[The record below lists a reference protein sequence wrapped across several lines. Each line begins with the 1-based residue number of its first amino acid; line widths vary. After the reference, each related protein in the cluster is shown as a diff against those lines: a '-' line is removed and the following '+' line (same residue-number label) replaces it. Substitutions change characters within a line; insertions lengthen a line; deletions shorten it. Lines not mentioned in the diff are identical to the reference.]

1 MKEVA
6 MATVLKG
13 GTLIDGTGRAPIS
26 PAVVVADGEWI
37 TDVGKDSEVSIPANA
52 EIIDVTGKTM
62 VPGLIDN
69 HSHLLWDAIHDL
81 KEQCL
86 NDSPE
91 TAAFKA
97 AMNCRKHLTAGV
109 TTIRELSS
117 GKGLVFKVQM
127 AKAAGLLSG
136 PRIFHCGTHLCITG
150 GHVYFFGIQCDG
162 VEEVRKTVR
171 EQIKYGATWIKM
183 MGGGSREEALSPT
196 LTRTGPSWIHL
207 PAREGEKLSRAYPDF
222 TREEIAAA
230 IEEAHRAGRKVTVD
244 VSNAEAMRDFFELGV
259 DCLEHGGPYDDEML
273 KLMVDKGIWL
283 CPTLSPSHLQ
293 ATEGEKLG
301 LAPYE
306 IERRREGLERRA
318 KELRRAVDA
327 GVKLVMGTD
336 AGSPAVPHDRTG
348 AELEAMVATG
358 LCKDAM
364 EAIVVSTRN
373 GAEMLGVL
381 DKLGTLEA
389 NKLADIL
396 VIDGDPLEDLAA
408 LSKVSRV
415 YLGGELM
422 VKDGVVQRP
431 M

>member
-1 MKEVA
+1 MT
-6 MATVLKG
+6 TVLMG
-13 GTLIDGTGRAPIS
+13 GTLIDGTGHAPVF
-26 PAVVVADGEWI
+26 PAALVMDGEWI
-37 TDVGKDSEVSIPANA
+37 VAAGREGEIEIPEGAEVVDAKGQ
-52 EIIDVTGKTM
+52 TLL
-62 VPGLIDN
+62 PGLIDA
-69 HSHLLWDAIHDL
+69 HSHLHWDAVHDL
-81 KEQCL
+81 KEQCV
-86 NDSPE
+86 NDSRE
-91 TAAFKA
+91 ATAFKA

-117 GKGLVFKVQM
+117 RKGLLFEVQM
-127 AKAAGLLSG
+127 ARAAGLLTA

-150 GHVYFFGIQCDG
+150 GHVYFYGIECNG
-162 VEEVRKTVR
+162 VNEVREAVR
-171 EQIKYGATWIKM
+171 EQIKYGATWIKL

-230 IEEAHRAGRKVTVD
+230 IDEAHRAGRKVTVD
-244 VSNAEAMRDFFELGV
+244 VWDAGAMRDFFELGV

-273 KLMVDKGIWL
+273 KMMVEKGIWL

-293 ATEGEKLG
+293 ATEGEKIG

-318 KELRRAVDA
+318 RELRKAVEA
-327 GVKLVMGTD
+327 GVRLVMGTD
-336 AGSPAVPHDRTG
+336 AGSPAVPHDRTA
-348 AELEAMVATG
+348 AELEAMVNTG

-364 EAIVVSTRN
+364 EAIVVSTKN
-373 GAEMLGVL
+373 GAEMLGAL

-389 NKLADIL
+389 GKLADIL
-396 VIDGDPLEDLAA
+396 MVDGDPLEDLSA
-408 LSKVSRV
+408 LGHVSRV

-422 VKDGVVQRP
+422 VKDGVAQRP

>member
-1 MKEVA
+1 MT
-6 MATVLKG
+6 TVLRG
-13 GTLIDGTGRAPIS
+13 GTLIDGTGRDPIS
-26 PAVVVADGEWI
+26 PAILIFDGEWI
-37 TDVGKDSEVSIPANA
+37 LAAGKEGEVEVPDDARVVDLVGQ
-52 EIIDVTGKTM
+52 TLL
-62 VPGLIDN
+62 PGLIDS
-69 HSHLLWDAIHDL
+69 HSHLHWDAVHDL

-86 NDSPE
+86 DDSRE
-91 TAAFKA
+91 ASAFKA

-117 GKGLVFKVQM
+117 RRGLLFEVQM

-150 GHVYFFGIQCDG
+150 GHVYFYGIQCDG
-162 VEEVRKTVR
+162 TTAIREAVR
-171 EQIKYGATWIKM
+171 EQIKYGATWIKL

-196 LTRTGPSWIHL
+196 LSRTGPSWIHL
-207 PAREGEKLSRAYPDF
+207 PAREGEKPSRAYPDF

-230 IEEAHRAGRKVTVD
+230 IDEAHRAGRKVTVD
-244 VSNAEAMRDFFELGV
+244 VWDAGAMRNSFELGV
-259 DCLEHGGPYDDEML
+259 DCLEHGGPYDDDMLEMMT
-273 KLMVDKGIWL
+273 KQGIWL

-293 ATEGEKLG
+293 ATEGERLG

-318 KELRRAVDA
+318 GELRKAVDA
-327 GVKLVMGTD
+327 GVQLVMGTD
-336 AGSPAVPHDRTG
+336 AGSPAVPHDRTA
-348 AELEAMVATG
+348 AELEAMVAAG

-373 GAEMLGVL
+373 GAEMLGAL
-381 DKLGTLEA
+381 DKLGTLQA
-389 NKLADIL
+389 DKLADVL
-396 VIDGDPLEDLAA
+396 VVDGDPLDDLAA
-408 LSKVSRV
+408 LSRVKRV

-422 VKDGVVQRP
+422 VMDGVVQRP